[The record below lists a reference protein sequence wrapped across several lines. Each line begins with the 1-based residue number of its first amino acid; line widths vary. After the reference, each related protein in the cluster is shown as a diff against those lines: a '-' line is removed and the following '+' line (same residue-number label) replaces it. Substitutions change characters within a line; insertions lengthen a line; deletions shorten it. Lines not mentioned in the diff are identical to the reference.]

1 MVVISKYIMN
11 IRKIGFTVILLI
23 AIMFVSNIAIAQNNS
38 IHLHFKKSKA
48 KKYDIKFEMV
58 HNLIIIPVFI
68 NDSDTLKFI
77 LDTGVSHTMITNING
92 ARGISFNFARE
103 VKLYGLGKGN
113 EITAYHS
120 FGNLIELPGIIGF
133 NHNVIIL
140 EDEYDFLSQGL
151 GTQIHGLI
159 GYDIFESF
167 TVEIDYMSKRIT
179 LYDPNFYASRKKD
192 KALKKSK
199 IVDINIVKKKP
210 YVNAKVIN
218 EYNEISDVNLLVDS
232 GASHALSL
240 FPSSDLKLSV
250 PENSLYAFIGVGLSG
265 DIFGYIG
272 KVNKFILGDF
282 KFKRPIILYPEDEFI
297 QLSKIESN
305 RNGSLGADILKRFTV
320 TFNYKEKEMILKPNS
335 NFKDDFKYNLSGI
348 DIFTPYP
355 DVPIYQIAK
364 IRQGSPAWIAGLEEG
379 DQIVMINGVETTF
392 YSLSNVIQ
400 MMQSKEGRKMTVG
413 IKRNN
418 EIFSARFTLDDP
430 IK

>member
-1 MVVISKYIMN
+1 
-11 IRKIGFTVILLI
+11 
-23 AIMFVSNIAIAQNNS
+23 
-38 IHLHFKKSKA
+38 
-48 KKYDIKFEMV
+48 
-58 HNLIIIPVFI
+58 
-68 NDSDTLKFI
+68 
-77 LDTGVSHTMITNING
+77 
-92 ARGISFNFARE
+92 
-103 VKLYGLGKGN
+103 
-113 EITAYHS
+113 
-120 FGNLIELPGIIGF
+120 
-133 NHNVIIL
+133 
-140 EDEYDFLSQGL
+140 
-151 GTQIHGLI
+151 
-159 GYDIFESF
+159 
-167 TVEIDYMSKRIT
+167 MSKKIT
-179 LYDPNFYASRKKD
+179 LYDPNFYASRKRE

-199 IVDINIVKKKP
+199 IVDIDIVKKKP

-272 KVNKFILGDF
+272 KANKFILGDF
-282 KFKRPIILYPEDEFI
+282 KFKKPIILYPEDEFI

-355 DVPIYQIAK
+355 DVPIYQITK

-400 MMQSKEGRKMTVG
+400 MLQSKEGRKMTVG